1 MIQVQN
7 WIIMARTYNII
18 VKTTNSVHSINN
30 NLQKPDTKTKI
41 SDLPLTNLPGTYI
54 LDYWKRQFN
63 IPVDEV
69 YVFCYNASKSIL

>member
-1 MIQVQN
+1 MILEE
-7 WIIMARTYNII
+7 
-18 VKTTNSVHSINN
+18 HSINN

-41 SDLPLTNLPGTYI
+41 QDLPLRNLPGTYI
-54 LDYWKRQFN
+54 QDYWKRQFN